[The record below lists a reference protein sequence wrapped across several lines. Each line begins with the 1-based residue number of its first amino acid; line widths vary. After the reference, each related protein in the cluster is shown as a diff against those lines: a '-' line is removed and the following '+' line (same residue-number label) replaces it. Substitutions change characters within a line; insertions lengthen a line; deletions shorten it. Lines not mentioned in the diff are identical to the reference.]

1 MQLKNEQDE
10 VERAP
15 IYNVLGKINGIE
27 QPEKSIIL
35 GNHHDAWCF
44 GAGDPGSGTAVFLEV
59 VRIFGQLREMGWRP
73 LRTIEF
79 ASWDGEE
86 YNLIGSTEHVEAR
99 LTDLRRDGFA
109 YINVDVGV
117 VGPDFKAFASPL
129 LNTALLHVLERVP
142 DPAGNGSLRTVF
154 ADKGSKIGGLGAGTD
169 FVAFQ
174 NMAGTSSLDMTFSGP
189 GYPYHSCYDNFDW
202 MEKFGDPGFEYHRA
216 MAQIWALLIIDL
228 SDRQL
233 LPFDFQEYANNV
245 ADYVRDLEMY
255 IAGKGKSLDMTSLN
269 NAVEIFLQNAREF
282 NEWGQAWSNLV
293 FGAGGG
299 FESNTM
305 AIKRISQN
313 TRMANFET
321 NLLDIEGGGVSI
333 LSPYFAVVQ
342 LIYDT
347 QLPGREQFK
356 HVIFA
361 PQAWNGYNAQYF
373 PSIRDAVEDG
383 NWDLAQQQVVRVA
396 EILSYASQKLNH

>member
-1 MQLKNEQDE
+1 MEWWTGDQSSPIVHLKNEQDE

-15 IYNVLGKINGIE
+15 IYNVLGKISGIE

-59 VRIFGQLREMGWRP
+59 VRIFGLLTEMGWRP

-109 YINVDVGV
+109 YINVDIGA
-117 VGPDFKAFASPL
+117 VGPDFEASASPL
-129 LNTALLHVLERVP
+129 LNTALLHVLERVS
-142 DPAGNGSLRTVF
+142 DPAGNNSLRTVF
-154 ADKGSKIGGLGAGTD
+154 ADKGSKIRGLGAGTD

-174 NMAGTSSLDMTFSGP
+174 DMAGTSSLDMTFRGS

-202 MEKFGDPGFEYHRA
+202 MDKFGDPGFEYHKA
-216 MAQIWALLIIDL
+216 MAQILALLVIDL
-228 SDRQL
+228 SDREL
-233 LPFDFQEYANNV
+233 LPFDFKEYANSV
-245 ADYVRDLEMY
+245 AGYVRDLELY
-255 IAGKGKSLDMTSLN
+255 IAGKGKSLDMTPMHD
-269 NAVEIFLQNAREF
+269 AVKIFIQNARDF
-282 NEWGQAWSNLV
+282 DEWGQAWNNLV

-305 AIKRISQN
+305 AVKRMSHN

-321 NLLDIEGGGVSI
+321 NLLDIEGGGVSPI
-333 LSPYFAVVQ
+333 TLHFAA
-342 LIYDT
+342 L
-347 QLPGREQFK
+347 
-356 HVIFA
+356 
-361 PQAWNGYNAQYF
+361 
-373 PSIRDAVEDG
+373 
-383 NWDLAQQQVVRVA
+383 
-396 EILSYASQKLNH
+396 KLT